1 MCMQVN
7 PNSGIANDFHL
18 RYFHMCGRVLGK
30 ALMDGQITP
39 VHLVQP
45 MYKHLMGW
53 PVTLRDLEHIDDQ
66 VYRNLLELL
75 DFDDIGRSQCIL
87 YILYVMNIY
96 SMAMCYASYPSNLL
110 ELLDFDDIGR
120 YAISAIYTIY
130 LLYILC
136 ILSYDYVLYILS

>member
-45 MYKHLMGW
+45 MYKVGK
-53 PVTLRDLEHIDDQ
+53 
-66 VYRNLLELL
+66 
-75 DFDDIGRSQCIL
+75 
-87 YILYVMNIY
+87 
-96 SMAMCYASYPSNLL
+96 
-110 ELLDFDDIGR
+110 
-120 YAISAIYTIY
+120 
-130 LLYILC
+130 
-136 ILSYDYVLYILS
+136 

>member
-45 MYKHLMGW
+45 MYKVTITQYNNYQHHL
-53 PVTLRDLEHIDDQ
+53 
-66 VYRNLLELL
+66 
-75 DFDDIGRSQCIL
+75 SL
-87 YILYVMNIY
+87 YICN
-96 SMAMCYASYPSNLL
+96 PSNHPLNHS
-110 ELLDFDDIGR
+110 GT
-120 YAISAIYTIY
+120 SGTTH
-130 LLYILC
+130 
-136 ILSYDYVLYILS
+136 V